1 MFDQYFHI
9 DDLPPTQKVLV
20 IYGQRC
26 VGMTTLLKEF
36 LKNTSQ
42 KYKLDS
48 WDNIS
53 IQHIRGSL

>member
-1 MFDQYFHI
+1 MIEQYFHI
-9 DDLPPTQKVLV
+9 DDLPPTQKVLI
-20 IYGQRC
+20 IYEQLF

-42 KYKLDS
+42 KFHLDS

-53 IQHIRGSL
+53 VQHIRGSL